1 MTRAERQ
8 QTMNTLDDIQTPNR
22 ALPKLAY
29 DRRESAAMLG
39 ISPASLDRLVQRGLL
54 KPSRALHKPLFA
66 ISELERFLRE
76 TTGSLE

>member
-1 MTRAERQ
+1 MHRQ
-8 QTMNTLDDIQTPNR
+8 NMNTLEDNR
-22 ALPKLAY
+22 PLQKLAY
-29 DRRESAAMLG
+29 DRREAAAMLC

-76 TTGSLE
+76 TTGSIE